1 MPNLPYSTHVL
12 KCLNIQKSVLVP
24 TLNCRKYS
32 SLTDAAFHTS
42 RIDEKTDE
50 QKNVQQRGK
59 KATQYTKQ
67 QKVHIVW
74 LPSVQERI
82 RCDLWL
88 AISIEMSSRIEY
100 IGAYL

>member
-12 KCLNIQKSVLVP
+12 KCLNIQKSVLLP

-50 QKNVQQRGK
+50 QKNVQQQGK
-59 KATQYTKQ
+59 KLRNIPSNKKY
-67 QKVHIVW
+67 IVW
-74 LPSVQERI
+74 LPQCPRKNK
-82 RCDLWL
+82 
-88 AISIEMSSRIEY
+88 M
-100 IGAYL
+100 

>member
-67 QKVHIVW
+67 QKVH
-74 LPSVQERI
+74 S
-82 RCDLWL
+82 L
-88 AISIEMSSRIEY
+88 ATTVSKKE
-100 IGAYL
+100 